1 MLKCTSV
8 LGSDRAIMDITLMG
22 TILRTGTTGRTMA
35 TLTTGLTI
43 GMAGTD
49 ITAITV
55 IIDTI
60 TGTKLID

>member
-1 MLKCTSV
+1 
-8 LGSDRAIMDITLMG
+8 MDITLMD

-35 TLTTGLTI
+35 THTTGLTI